1 MSIFIAKLST
11 WSRSQKNRNLFYQL
25 VFLIVVA
32 FFVNYLISKA
42 MQLELTLSHFESRSG
57 FGISHTFIKDYT
69 SNDSRWSAY
78 FTGVINTVRV
88 SLVAIILATL
98 LGTIMGIARLSKN
111 VLFSTIAYLYV
122 ELVRNTPL
130 LIQIIFWQ
138 IIFLKLPR
146 ITEALTFGSTVVV
159 SNRGILLPYAKP
171 AEDIN
176 SNIFV
181 IVLLFI
187 IIISFVLSYYLN
199 KKEDI
204 DGKKFK
210 ILNYNINGS
219 LAGTFVFLILSV
231 SAYFILQKP
240 FVLDLPSLYQNSKG
254 TYLQSG
260 GFEFTPEFGAIL
272 FALVIYTGTFITEIV
287 RGSIQSLSKGQTEAA
302 QSLGL
307 TNYQSMTLIIL
318 PQALRSIIPPLT
330 NQFLNLTKNSSL
342 SVVIAYPE
350 LFMVSRTIM
359 NNSGRALPV
368 FFLILFTYLS
378 LSLIIS
384 LFMNFINRRVT
395 RIGA

>member
-1 MSIFIAKLST
+1 MNIFIDKLSKL
-11 WSRSQKNRNLFYQL
+11 SRSQRNRNLFYQL
-25 VFLIVVA
+25 LFLILVG
-32 FFVNYLISKA
+32 FFANYLISKA

-57 FGISHTFIKDYT
+57 FGISHTFLKDYT

-78 FTGVINTVRV
+78 FTGVINTIRV

-98 LGTIMGIARLSKN
+98 LGTIMGVARLSKN
-111 VLFSTIAYLYV
+111 LLFSTIAYLYV

-146 ITEALTFGSTVVV
+146 ITEALTFGNTVVV

-171 AEDIN
+171 NEDVN

-187 IIISFVLSYYLN
+187 TIISFALSYYLN

-204 DGKKFK
+204 DGKKLK
-210 ILNYNINGS
+210 IQNYNINGS
-219 LAGTFVFLILSV
+219 LAGTLVFLILSV
-231 SAYFILQKP
+231 STYFILQRP

-307 TNYQSMTLIIL
+307 SNYQSMTLIIL

>member
-1 MSIFIAKLST
+1 MNIFIDKLSKL
-11 WSRSQKNRNLFYQL
+11 SRSQRNRNLFYQL
-25 VFLIVVA
+25 LFLILVG
-32 FFVNYLISKA
+32 FFANYLISKA

-57 FGISHTFIKDYT
+57 FGISHTFLKDYT

-78 FTGVINTVRV
+78 FTGVINTIRV

-98 LGTIMGIARLSKN
+98 LGTIMGVARLSKN
-111 VLFSTIAYLYV
+111 LLFSTIAYLYV

-171 AEDIN
+171 NEDVN

-187 IIISFVLSYYLN
+187 TIISFALSYYLN

-204 DGKKFK
+204 DGKKLK

-231 SAYFILQKP
+231 SVYFILQRP

-307 TNYQSMTLIIL
+307 SNYQSMTLIIL

-368 FFLILFTYLS
+368 FFLILFQVY
-378 LSLIIS
+378 
-384 LFMNFINRRVT
+384 
-395 RIGA
+395 

>member
-1 MSIFIAKLST
+1 MSIFIVKLST
-11 WSRSQKNRNLFYQL
+11 WSRSQKNRNLFYQF
-25 VFLIVVA
+25 VFLILVA

-57 FGISHTFIKDYT
+57 FGISHTFIKAYT

-98 LGTIMGIARLSKN
+98 LGTIMGVARLSKN

>member
-1 MSIFIAKLST
+1 MNIFIDKLSKL
-11 WSRSQKNRNLFYQL
+11 SRSQRNRNLFYQL
-25 VFLIVVA
+25 LFLILVG
-32 FFVNYLISKA
+32 FFANYLISKA

-57 FGISHTFIKDYT
+57 FGISHTFLKDYT

-78 FTGVINTVRV
+78 FTGVINTIRV

-98 LGTIMGIARLSKN
+98 LGTIMGVARLSKN
-111 VLFSTIAYLYV
+111 LLFSTIAYLYV

-171 AEDIN
+171 NEDVN

-187 IIISFVLSYYLN
+187 TIISFALSYYLN

-204 DGKKFK
+204 DGKKLK

-231 SAYFILQKP
+231 SVYFILQRP

-307 TNYQSMTLIIL
+307 SNYQSMTLIIL
-318 PQALRSIIPPLT
+318 PHALRSIIPPLT